1 MAAEVDDA
9 TEPGYPGPTG
19 MAGATNRS
27 ATNVG
32 TQPWRYTMIFLTG
45 IIGLLASIGMFVAIS
60 GWQARV
66 ADLRFSSLARDHL
79 QTINSGLTDATDLLY
94 SIRAYF
100 ESLDHLPSRAEFQ
113 AFSRSLRER
122 VVGLRDTGWAPRVT
136 AAERD
141 GFEREVQGNGFSN
154 FQIVEKNAD
163 GKMVR
168 AKERAEY
175 FPILY
180 SDPGEINRPV
190 FGFDLSSESMR
201 NRVIARARSTDL
213 PAATPPV
220 KLMNIQRPNGG
231 LMSFI
236 PVNAKPDNAHHEAD
250 GDAVHPIAGIVLG
263 AFETAAMIENI
274 LKTKVRLVGLDMYVF
289 DPNGPVSSRL
299 IYWHSANGKPA
310 PSEET
315 LIAEQHWQGTL
326 ELVDQRWG
334 VIFVPTD
341 ALDGGVSD
349 WTAVGALVGGLI
361 MTMSIV
367 VYLWFSL
374 RRTQQLEKLTTSL
387 RETTEELQRNGA
399 KLDRLAR
406 HDALTGLPNRT
417 AFRDEVA
424 NALRRVRR
432 GQGLAVL
439 YLDLD
444 RFKAV
449 NDTLGHSVGDRLL
462 CEVAER
468 MRATVREVDTITRL
482 GGDEFAIAQSGADQP
497 ASAEA
502 LAQRLLDAVSRPYEI
517 DEHRVVVGVSIGI
530 TLADRSDLD
539 ADQLLRRADMAL
551 YAAKG
556 EGRGNWRWFDPAMEL
571 NAQAQ
576 RGLEMD
582 LRHALDHDE
591 FELYYQPQVTIADG
605 QVRCFEALLRWH
617 HPDRGLVLPGDFLR
631 CAEETGLIVP
641 IGASVLRTALRDA
654 ARWPIG
660 VRVAVNLSPRQ
671 MMQDDL
677 ADTIEAALSA
687 SGQTGARLE
696 LEITEYALVH
706 HYAAA
711 QEKLKR
717 LRALGVRIS
726 MDDFGTGYASLSHL
740 RSFRFDRIKID
751 QSFIAGMTESAEGGA
766 IVKAILQLAFGLGI
780 AATAEGVETEAQL
793 EQLAAGGCVEAQGY
807 LFSPPRPVGE
817 VERML
822 LEWTPATSVDRN
834 RSHDLTSD
842 TSVRG
847 NLD

>member
-1 MAAEVDDA
+1 MSAVVDDA
-9 TEPGYPGPTG
+9 TEPGHPGLIG
-19 MAGATNRS
+19 MDEATRLPMS
-27 ATNVG
+27 NVG
-32 TQPWRYTMIFLTG
+32 TQPWRYAMIFLTG
-45 IIGLLASIGMFVAIS
+45 IIGLLASIGMFVAINS
-60 GWQARV
+60 WQARV

-79 QTINSGLTDATDLLY
+79 QTINSGLADATDLLF

-100 ESLDHLPSRAEFQ
+100 ESLDHLPTRTEFQ

-136 AAERD
+136 AGERD
-141 GFEREVQGNGFSN
+141 QFEREVQAAGFPD
-154 FQIVEKNAD
+154 FQIVERSPD

-168 AKERAEY
+168 AKDRAEY

-190 FGFDLSSESMR
+190 FGFDLASESMR
-201 NRVIARARSTDL
+201 KRVIARARSTDL

-236 PVNAKPDNAHHEAD
+236 PVNTKRDKAHPEAD
-250 GDAVHPIAGIVLG
+250 GDAPPRIEGIVLG

-289 DPNGPVSSRL
+289 DPNGPIDNQL
-299 IYWHSANGKPA
+299 ISWHSASGKPP
-310 PSEET
+310 PSEES
-315 LIAEQHWQGTL
+315 LLAEQHWQGTL

-334 VIFVPTD
+334 VIFVPTHGLD
-341 ALDGGVSD
+341 AGITDS
-349 WTAVGALVGGLI
+349 TAGAALLGGLI

-367 VYLWFSL
+367 GYLWFSL
-374 RRTQQLEKLTTSL
+374 RRTQQLERLTTSL
-387 RETTEELQRNGA
+387 RETTEELQRNGV

-530 TLADRSDLD
+530 TLADRNDLD

-556 EGRGNWRWFDPAMEL
+556 EGRGTWRWFDPAMEL
-571 NAQAQ
+571 NAQAE

-582 LRHALDHDE
+582 LRQALDHDE
-591 FELYYQPQVTIADG
+591 FEYTTNRRSPSLMARSAVSRHFFGGTTQAVG
-605 QVRCFEALLRWH
+605 WS
-617 HPDRGLVLPGDFLR
+617 FL
-631 CAEETGLIVP
+631 AISFAVP
-641 IGASVLRTALRDA
+641 R
-654 ARWPIG
+654 
-660 VRVAVNLSPRQ
+660 
-671 MMQDDL
+671 
-677 ADTIEAALSA
+677 
-687 SGQTGARLE
+687 
-696 LEITEYALVH
+696 
-706 HYAAA
+706 
-711 QEKLKR
+711 KR
-717 LRALGVRIS
+717 A
-726 MDDFGTGYASLSHL
+726 
-740 RSFRFDRIKID
+740 
-751 QSFIAGMTESAEGGA
+751 
-766 IVKAILQLAFGLGI
+766 
-780 AATAEGVETEAQL
+780 
-793 EQLAAGGCVEAQGY
+793 
-807 LFSPPRPVGE
+807 
-817 VERML
+817 
-822 LEWTPATSVDRN
+822 
-834 RSHDLTSD
+834 
-842 TSVRG
+842 
-847 NLD
+847 